1 MLMPMT
7 TTKTPN
13 ANEKLF
19 LVRTKKRTA
28 PAFKIGIKNLNSLQI
43 VYGCSFP
50 FKGEFIMTKELLVY
64 IDGKYYPKSEAK
76 ISVYD
81 HGLLYGDGVFEGIR
95 AYQGLV
101 FHLKEHI
108 NRLYKSAHPIML
120 EIPMTK
126 EELTEAVL
134 ETLKKNKLTNAYIRL
149 VVTRGIGDLG
159 LDPRKCPKPTVII
172 ITEPLLQLNSPEE
185 IERGITTVITWVKR
199 NPVDTATHE
208 MKSLN
213 YLNSILGKIE
223 ANNSGA
229 NEAICLDKTG
239 HVCEGVGEN
248 IFIVREGKIYTT
260 PISSGVLNGI
270 TRAVVIRLAKKLG
283 YELVERKITPN
294 ELFTADEVFFTG
306 TAAEVAPIREV
317 NKRVIGNGRP
327 GPVTKRMKL
336 EFEKT
341 TKDPNEGTPIK

>member
-1 MLMPMT
+1 MVEVSAS
-7 TTKTPN
+7 KVS
-13 ANEKLF
+13 
-19 LVRTKKRTA
+19 LVMA
-28 PAFKIGIKNLNSLQI
+28 
-43 VYGCSFP
+43 
-50 FKGEFIMTKELLVY
+50 EELLVY

-95 AYQGLV
+95 AYNGIV

-108 NRLYKSAHPIML
+108 DRLYRSAHPIL
-120 EIPMTK
+120 LKIPMTK
-126 EELTEAVL
+126 SQLIEAVL
-134 ETLKKNKLTNAYIRL
+134 ETLKKNNLTNAYIRL

-172 ITEPLLQLNSPEE
+172 ITEPMLQLNPPEE
-185 IERGITTVITWVKR
+185 VKRGITTIIAWVKR

-208 MKSLN
+208 IKSLN

-223 ANNSGA
+223 ANITGA

-248 IFIVREGKIYTT
+248 IFIVREGKIYTP
-260 PISSGVLNGI
+260 PISSGALNGI
-270 TRAVVIRLAKKLG
+270 TRAVIIRLAKKLG
-283 YELVERKITPN
+283 YEVTERTITPN

-317 NKRVIGNGRP
+317 NKRVIGNGKP
-327 GPVTKRMKL
+327 GPITKRIKQ
-336 EFEKT
+336 EFEKA
-341 TKDPNEGTPIK
+341 TKDPNEGTPIQ